1 MLQRDTKRSIPIA
14 IVFLV
19 LCLWLIR
26 PLLLGKAPLSIIG
39 AGKVPAGEDVQNESE
54 AAIGNGAANGTGNG
68 NGAAAGSGIA
78 ADAGTG
84 TGTGTGTGASSGA
97 GSGTDT
103 DTDIGTDLN
112 REFLERLRLNPK
124 AGLTTVILLP
134 SSITNLRPPIG
145 PDIRLVPPDNNEN
158 LKPEVPVVKGAYST
172 GWIAGSKYFDP
183 LIAFIQKTE
192 VNALVVDIKDDT
204 GSTSYQSKVP
214 LAKKINAN
222 VSKIKS
228 IENLM
233 ETLKSNDIYP
243 IARIVCFKDPLLA
256 KARPDLAVKS
266 KKGGLWY
273 DRQGLAWVDPH
284 NREVWDYAIDLAKEA
299 AALGFKE
306 IQFDYVRFASDG
318 VLSDIIYPYA
328 TGQSK
333 AEVIRDFLAYAR
345 KELSVYGVILSA
357 DVFGLVCSVPDDLGI
372 GQQLELI
379 AEEVDY
385 ICPMVYPS
393 HYYRGT
399 YGLENPNAK
408 PYETVYKSLTDA
420 MQRIEGKRAKL
431 RPWLQDF
438 SLGYTYGRAELQA
451 QIKAAKDAGIE
462 EWLFWNPTC
471 RYDASKY

>member
-1 MLQRDTKRSIPIA
+1 MLIINEAGVCSLLQRDTKRIIPTA
-14 IVFLV
+14 IILLFLISWFV
-19 LCLWLIR
+19 R
-26 PLLLGKAPLSIIG
+26 PLLLETLPLASIG
-39 AGKVPAGEDVQNESE
+39 STGVPAEEDSLNKSPNRQPGWSKIVSREDDEVANEGG
-54 AAIGNGAANGTGNG
+54 IGDGADNGAAG
-68 NGAAAGSGIA
+68 
-78 ADAGTG
+78 D
-84 TGTGTGTGASSGA
+84 
-97 GSGTDT
+97 SGTST
-103 DTDIGTDLN
+103 TWK
-112 REFLERLRLNPK
+112 RAFLERLRLNPK
-124 AGLTTVILLP
+124 AGSTTDAFLP
-134 SSITNLRPPIG
+134 SSLTNLRPPTG
-145 PDIRLVPPDNNEN
+145 PDIRLLPPDYYES
-158 LKPEVPVVKGAYST
+158 LKQDIPVVKGVYST
-172 GWIAGSKYFDP
+172 GWIAGSKYFNP
-183 LIAFIQKTE
+183 LITFIQNTE
-192 VNALVVDIKDDT
+192 VNALVVDVKDDT
-204 GSTSYQSKVP
+204 GSMSYLSKVP

-233 ETLKSNDIYP
+233 DTLKSNDIYP

-266 KKGGLWY
+266 KKGGIWY

-284 NREVWDYAIDLAKEA
+284 SREVWDYAIDLAKEA

-318 VLSDIIYPYA
+318 VLSDIIYPFA

-333 AEVIRDFLAYAR
+333 AKVIQSFLAYAR
-345 KELSVYGVILSA
+345 EELSVYGVVLSA

-379 AEEVDY
+379 AEEVDF

-399 YGLENPNAK
+399 YGIENPNVK

-438 SLGYTYGRAELQA
+438 SLGHPYGRAELQA
-451 QIKAAKDAGIE
+451 QIKATEDAGID

-471 RYDASKY
+471 RYDVTKY

>member
-1 MLQRDTKRSIPIA
+1 MPVAIMLL
-14 IVFLV
+14 FLISWFV
-19 LCLWLIR
+19 R
-26 PLLLGKAPLSIIG
+26 PLLLEVLPLAS
-39 AGKVPAGEDVQNESE
+39 AGSTEINAGEDFQNESANRQPDWSE
-54 AAIGNGAANGTGNG
+54 FISRAEGENKGENTSENEGNNNEGDNGGR
-68 NGAAAGSGIA
+68 A
-78 ADAGTG
+78 
-84 TGTGTGTGASSGA
+84 
-97 GSGTDT
+97 
-103 DTDIGTDLN
+103 
-112 REFLERLRLNPK
+112 FLERLRLSPK
-124 AGLTTVILLP
+124 AGLSTEVLLP
-134 SSITNLRPPIG
+134 SSITSLRPPIG
-145 PDIRLVPPDNNEN
+145 PDIRLVPPDYYDS
-158 LKPEVPVVKGAYST
+158 LKQDAPVVKGVYST

-183 LIAFIQKTE
+183 LLAFIQKTD

-204 GSTSYQSKVP
+204 GAISYQSKVP

-222 VSKIKS
+222 VNKIKS
-228 IENLM
+228 IEALM
-233 ETLKSNDIYP
+233 DTLKSNDIYP

-256 KARPDLAVKS
+256 KMRPDLAAQS
-266 KKGGLWY
+266 KKGGTWY

-284 NREVWDYAIDLAKEA
+284 SREVWDYTIDLAKEA

-318 VLSDIIYPYA
+318 ALSDIIYPHA
-328 TGQSK
+328 SGRSK
-333 AEVIRDFLAYAR
+333 AEVVRSFLAYAR
-345 KELSVYGVILSA
+345 EELSVYGVVLSA

-399 YGLENPNAK
+399 YGIENPNVK

-420 MQRIEGKRAKL
+420 MKRIEGKRAKL

-438 SLGYTYGRAELQA
+438 SLGHPYGRAELQA
-451 QIKAAKDAGIE
+451 QIKATQDAGIE

-471 RYDASKY
+471 RYDVNKY